1 MKKYIELIRV
11 KHYIKNLLIF
21 LPIFFSQKIGVID
34 DLVKTII
41 GFVIFCIVT
50 SIIYI
55 FNDIIDIEKDK
66 KHPKKKF
73 RPLASGKVTKKQAII
88 TIILLLILFIIM
100 TTIFLKDNIY
110 AILVLI
116 LYILLNILYSIKLKN
131 IPIVDITILAIG
143 FLIRVVYGSVIIS
156 IEISNWLYLTIL
168 SLSFYMGMGKRRNE
182 FIKQDKKDETRE
194 VLKQYSE
201 NFLNENMYMFLA
213 LSIVFYSLW
222 TLEMSTKLK
231 YIIYTIPLVIIIA
244 LKYSLDIEKE
254 SDGDPV
260 DVIFVDRILITLS
273 MLLAIILG
281 IMLYNI

>member
-1 MKKYIELIRV
+1 MKKYIQLIRV

-21 LPIFFSQKIGVID
+21 LPIVFSKKIYVMD
-34 DLVKTII
+34 DLIKTII
-41 GFVIFCIVT
+41 AFIIFCIIT
-50 SIIYI
+50 SIVYI
-55 FNDIIDIEKDK
+55 FNDIRDVEKDK
-66 KHPKKKF
+66 KHPKKRF
-73 RPLASGKVTKKQAII
+73 RPLASGKITKKQAIA
-88 TIILLLILFIIM
+88 TIILLSILCIIM
-100 TTIFLKDNIY
+100 TIVSLKDNIY
-110 AILVLI
+110 AILLLI
-116 LYILLNILYSIKLKN
+116 IYLLLNILYSIKLKN

-143 FLIRVVYGSVIIS
+143 FIIRVVYGSVILS

-182 FIKQDKKDETRE
+182 FIKQGKKDETRE

-222 TLEMSTKLK
+222 TLEMNTNLK
-231 YIIYTIPLVIIIA
+231 NIIYTIPIVIIIT

-260 DVIFVDRILITLS
+260 DVLLGDRILII
-273 MLLAIILG
+273 LLVALAVILG
-281 IMLYNI
+281 IMLYNV

>member
-1 MKKYIELIRV
+1 MKKYIQLIRV

-21 LPIFFSQKIGVID
+21 LPIVFSKKIYVMD
-34 DLVKTII
+34 DLIKTII
-41 GFVIFCIVT
+41 AFIIFCIIT
-50 SIIYI
+50 SIVYI
-55 FNDIIDIEKDK
+55 FNDIRDVEKDK
-66 KHPKKKF
+66 KHPKKRF
-73 RPLASGKVTKKQAII
+73 RPLASGKITKKQAIA
-88 TIILLLILFIIM
+88 TIILLSILCIIM
-100 TTIFLKDNIY
+100 TIVSLKDNIY
-110 AILVLI
+110 AILLLI
-116 LYILLNILYSIKLKN
+116 IYLLLNILYSIKLKN

>member
-66 KHPKKKF
+66 KHTKKKF